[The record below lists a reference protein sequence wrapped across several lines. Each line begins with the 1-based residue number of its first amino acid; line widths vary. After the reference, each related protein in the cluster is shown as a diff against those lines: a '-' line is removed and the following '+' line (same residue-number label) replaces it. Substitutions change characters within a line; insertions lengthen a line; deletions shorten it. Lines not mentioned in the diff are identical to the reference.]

1 VCIKELVVDKDR
13 LYYEYNN
20 SGDGAG
26 TSGRKY
32 LSASSTAITKA
43 QIWPVSG
50 TDWYDK
56 SY

>member
-1 VCIKELVVDKDR
+1 MTEIVIDMNR

-20 SGDGAG
+20 SGGGAG

-43 QIWPVSG
+43 QIWPGSG